1 MIRLTDL
8 RYGPGFFQTPGSIVE
23 LSREEEAALVSA
35 KRAEWVQKATQQP
48 PQNASKQPHK
58 GNRK

>member
-8 RYGPGFFQTPGSIVE
+8 RYGPGYFQTPGSVVE

-35 KRAEWVQKATQQP
+35 KRAEWVQTASQP
-48 PQNASKQPHK
+48 PQQTASKQPHK
-58 GNRK
+58 GKRK